1 MKNKSNFLLIFSLFG
16 FLLLASSSSYS
27 QEYEE
32 TDKNFFTNWRINI
45 NGGLNLFYG
54 DIQQYRFA
62 PYKEDYRIAYG
73 LSLHKQISPVFSFG
87 GQLLNGKLHGTR
99 INTVSGTN
107 PIGVNFDSDVFE
119 YNFNSTINF
128 SNLFGGFNPYRKF
141 SIYGLAGVGFSNWE
155 TEVKKY
161 NTGEVLRRSGFVGS
175 GPNKRTTEIVIPI
188 GLGFKFNL
196 SNSFGINF
204 QSTIR
209 GVNSDRLDATVS
221 CRKHDYY
228 NYTSLGLSYYFNNLN
243 ISLVNPERRQAKYQR
258 RIENEA
264 RRDMN
269 AYSKKVE
276 LDKRKTQ
283 RREMERE
290 KREKRE
296 QLNKLKTKKR
306 PSYRELTPKA
316 AEYDIISISPF
327 YSSSYIRT
335 PKTTIGIAKIEEEAP
350 LQRETIIDEGKFII
364 TGRQPSHT
372 ITTITPQTQQ
382 TQTIIRPQTEYINQ
396 GQIPQSGV
404 VFRVQILAKYQ
415 KRVNTQQL
423 ANSYNIN
430 ETIVEEYINGYYKY
444 TAGMFYNYNNAVEY
458 KNVLRNKGIAGAFII
473 AYRNGIRVPLK
484 SVL

>member
-1 MKNKSNFLLIFSLFG
+1 MMKNKSNFLLLFSLFG
-16 FLLLASSSSYS
+16 FLLLASSLSYS

-32 TDKNFFTNWRINI
+32 TDKSFFTNWRINI

-62 PYKEDYRIAYG
+62 PYNEDYRIAYG
-73 LSLHKQISPVFSFG
+73 LSLHKQISPVVSFG

-99 INTVSGTN
+99 INTVSGIN
-107 PIGVNFDSDVFE
+107 PIGVYFDSDVFE
-119 YNFNSTINF
+119 YNLNTTINF
-128 SNLFGGFNPYRKF
+128 SNFIGGFNPYRKF
-141 SIYGLAGVGFSNWE
+141 SIYGLAGIGFSNWQ
-155 TEVKKY
+155 TEVKDY
-161 NTGEVLRRSGFVGS
+161 NTGEVLRRSGFVGR
-175 GPNKRTTEIVIPI
+175 GPNKRTTEIVIPV
-188 GLGFKFNL
+188 GLGFKFELGNSL
-196 SNSFGINF
+196 SINF

-221 CRKHDYY
+221 CKKHDYY

-243 ISLVNPERRQAKYQR
+243 ISLVNPEKRQAKYQR
-258 RIENEA
+258 KMELEA

-269 AYSKKVE
+269 AYNKRVK

-283 RREMERE
+283 RLDMEIE

-296 QLNKLKTKKR
+296 QINKQKAKTK
-306 PSYRELTPKA
+306 SYRDLSPQA
-316 AEYDIISISPF
+316 VEYDIISISPS
-327 YSSSYIRT
+327 YSSSIK
-335 PKTTIGIAKIEEEAP
+335 PLKTTIGIAKTEEEAP

-364 TGRQPSHT
+364 TGRQPSHI

-382 TQTIIRPQTEYINQ
+382 SGTIIRSQTEYINQ

-444 TAGMFYNYNNAVEY
+444 TAGLFYNYNNAVDY
-458 KNVLRNKGIAGAFII
+458 KNKLKNKGIAGAFII
-473 AYRNGIRVPLK
+473 AYRNGVRVPLS
-484 SVL
+484 SVR